1 MPGAGHEVFLRGIL
15 LCLETIASKV
25 TCISNLAL
33 KLQINPSHRE
43 AL

>member
-1 MPGAGHEVFLRGIL
+1 MPGGHEVSPQGN

-33 KLQINPSHRE
+33 KLQVTPLHRE